1 MRRIQQP
8 ARDQVILLLRGGRRL
23 LLNAGASQP
32 RLHLTWQLRDNPAQP
47 PMFCMLLRKHLAGGR
62 LLRLEQEPLERVVT
76 LTIRAVD
83 ELGEQSDYRLI
94 LEAMPRH
101 ANLILVDREGR
112 IVDCLRRVDFE
123 MSQQRQVLPGLYY
136 RLPPRQDKCDP
147 LTTEEGCLPPPAGPA
162 PGGQSAG
169 PLAHR
174 TPSPPFRPCSHGS
187 WSAAPA
193 ARRSARST
201 DPDTLWQTFH
211 TWQLQVQEGRFLPQL
226 LEREGRPA
234 DFSYFPVTQYGPSVT
249 CRTYGD
255 LRPTAG

>member
-1 MRRIQQP
+1 MPLDAICMQAVVRETAAQIENARIEKIQQP

-32 RLHLTWQLRDNPAQP
+32 RLHLTQQLRDNPAQP

-136 RLPPRQDKCDP
+136 HLPPRQDKCDP
-147 LTTEEGCLPPPAGPA
+147 LTTEEDA
-162 PGGQSAG
+162 
-169 PLAHR
+169 
-174 TPSPPFRPCSHGS
+174 FR
-187 WSAAPA
+187 
-193 ARRSARST
+193 RLRLSARSYHGIIRT
-201 DPDTLWQTFH
+201 ARTI
-211 TWQLQVQEGRFLPQL
+211 
-226 LEREGRPA
+226 A
-234 DFSYFPVTQYGPSVT
+234 DLDGAVKIGVPHISEAICFRSADKSIW
-249 CRTYGD
+249 RI
-255 LRPTAG
+255 

>member
-1 MRRIQQP
+1 MPLDGICMQAVAEELRPELLGLRIDKVQQP
-8 ARDQVILLLRGGRRL
+8 ARDQVILLLRGNKRL
-23 LLNAGASQP
+23 LLNAGANTP
-32 RLHLTWQLRDNPAQP
+32 RIQLTALTRDNPAEP

-147 LTTEEGCLPPPAGPA
+147 LTTEEDA
-162 PGGQSAG
+162 
-169 PLAHR
+169 
-174 TPSPPFRPCSHGS
+174 FR
-187 WSAAPA
+187 
-193 ARRSARST
+193 RLRLSARSYHGIIRT
-201 DPDTLWQTFH
+201 ARTI
-211 TWQLQVQEGRFLPQL
+211 
-226 LEREGRPA
+226 A
-234 DFSYFPVTQYGPSVT
+234 DLDGAVKIGVPHISEAICFRSADKSIW
-249 CRTYGD
+249 RI
-255 LRPTAG
+255 

>member
-1 MRRIQQP
+1 MPLDAICMQAVVRETAAQIENTRIEKIQQP

-32 RLHLTWQLRDNPAQP
+32 RLHLTRQLRDNPAQP

-62 LLRLEQEPLERVVT
+62 LLRLEQESLERVVT

-101 ANLILVDREGR
+101 ANLILADREGR

-147 LTTEEGCLPPPAGPA
+147 LTTEEDA
-162 PGGQSAG
+162 
-169 PLAHR
+169 
-174 TPSPPFRPCSHGS
+174 FR
-187 WSAAPA
+187 
-193 ARRSARST
+193 RLRLSARSYHGIIRT
-201 DPDTLWQTFH
+201 ARTI
-211 TWQLQVQEGRFLPQL
+211 
-226 LEREGRPA
+226 A
-234 DFSYFPVTQYGPSVT
+234 DLDGAVKIGVPHISEAICFRSADKSIW
-249 CRTYGD
+249 RI
-255 LRPTAG
+255 